1 MKRKWNTIILRV
13 LPVLLAV
20 IAIEIELENITG
32 KIWW

>member
-20 IAIEIELENITG
+20 IAIEIELEDITG